1 MMLYRLIG
9 ALGTIAVVAGL
20 TFFVGR
26 GIWSGAD
33 LRRVVLEPSIL
44 EFVDPVR
51 EGEVPLAHLSLR
63 NGSAQPVLLE
73 SVVASC
79 GCMEVVTRGGKT
91 VSQPIALAPGERLPL
106 RVRLNTQGYSGDREF
121 AVGTAGSGGD
131 DVRGRFSAAAFI
143 RLQVLAGLRVEP
155 QTVVLYSK
163 PGEREARS
171 ELTLFDAFPDPGVT
185 IKQVRYSDEQRFRGT
200 LEPFGPDQQATP
212 RETGWTPRSRLRLV
226 FLVPENG
233 IESVGEHVEF
243 VPEDSS
249 QPAVRVPVIW
259 RAPPPPIGLTPRVL
273 VLECDRL
280 GEKLTRKV
288 QCAINDRSVGELAV
302 LQKPPHVNV
311 RVRDVAPGQKIIEFD
326 CILTDPSQCGSFDV
340 VLGNAAT
347 SKILCRLPVRLRLRT
362 ASNPA
367 DVSP

>member
-1 MMLYRLIG
+1 M
-9 ALGTIAVVAGL
+9 
-20 TFFVGR
+20 VGH
-26 GIWSGAD
+26 GGW
-33 LRRVVLEPSIL
+33 LRRDVPDVVLEPEVV
-44 EFVDPVR
+44 EFVEPVR
-51 EGEVPLAHLSLR
+51 EGEVTSVHLAVR
-63 NGSAQPVLLE
+63 NASSQVAYVE

-106 RVRLNTQGYSGDREF
+106 HVRLNTRGYSGAREF
-121 AVGTAGSGGD
+121 AVGAAGSGGNGM
-131 DVRGRFSAAAFI
+131 RGRFTAAAFI

-155 QTVVLYSK
+155 QTVVLHSE

-171 ELTLFDAFPDPGVT
+171 ELTLSDAFPDPGVT
-185 IKQVRYSDEQRFRGT
+185 IKQVRYSDEQHLRGT
-200 LEPFGPDQQATP
+200 LEPVDPDQQVAS
-212 RETGWTPRSRLRLV
+212 RETGWTTRSRLRLV
-226 FLVPENG
+226 FLVPEDG

-249 QPAVRVPVIW
+249 QPAERVPVIW
-259 RAPPPPIGLTPRVL
+259 RAPPPRIGLTQRVL
-273 VLECDRL
+273 VLEYDRL

-302 LQKPPHVNV
+302 LRKPPHVNV
-311 RVRDVAPGQKIIEFD
+311 RIRDVAPGQKVIELD
-326 CILTDPSQCGSFDV
+326 CILTNPSQCGSFDV
-340 VLGNAAT
+340 GLGNAAT
-347 SKILCRLPVRLRLRT
+347 SEVLCRLPVRLRLRT